1 MTNYLLNCK
10 RANVKISVT
19 FGKVIIMWGTIILA
33 GGRSKRMKKNKVLMK
48 LGNKPLLSH
57 IVEKVLGLTS
67 ETIVVV
73 GKNDNLKNY
82 SSLLPLTVT
91 LLQDDVEGIGP
102 LAGILAGMKSM
113 RSKYALVLPCDSPFV
128 IREVLKYLL
137 NNTQGADAIIPQWPN
152 GHIEPLHSVYKVSS
166 AIPALETTLRRGEL
180 FIIDMIKRLDE
191 VIYVSTEKLR
201 ELDKELI
208 TFFNINFLE
217 DFKKAEKLL
226 SGM

>member
-1 MTNYLLNCK
+1 
-10 RANVKISVT
+10 
-19 FGKVIIMWGTIILA
+19 MWGTIILA
-33 GGRSKRMKKNKVLMK
+33 GGKSKRMKKNKVLMK
-48 LGNKPLLSH
+48 LGDKPLLSH
-57 IVEKVLGLTS
+57 IVEKVLGLTR

-73 GKNDNLKNY
+73 GKNDDLKNY

-91 LLQDDVEGIGP
+91 LLKDDVEGIGP
-102 LAGILAGMKSM
+102 LAGILIGMRSM

-128 IREVLKYLL
+128 NREVLKYLL

-152 GHIEPLHSVYKVSS
+152 GQIEPLHAVYKVSS
-166 AIPALETTLRRGEL
+166 VIPALETTLRKGEL

-191 VIYVSTEKLR
+191 VLYVSTEKLR

-217 DFKKAEKLL
+217 DFKTAEKLL
-226 SGM
+226 SEI

>member
-1 MTNYLLNCK
+1 
-10 RANVKISVT
+10 
-19 FGKVIIMWGTIILA
+19 MWGTIILA
-33 GGRSKRMKKNKVLMK
+33 GGKSKRMKKNKVLMK
-48 LGNKPLLSH
+48 LGDKPLLSH
-57 IVEKVLGLTS
+57 IVEKVLGLTR

-73 GKNDNLKNY
+73 GKNDDLKNY

-91 LLQDDVEGIGP
+91 LLKDDVEGIGP
-102 LAGILAGMKSM
+102 LAGILIGMRSM

-128 IREVLKYLL
+128 NREVLKYLL

-152 GHIEPLHSVYKVSS
+152 GQIEPLHAVYKVSS
-166 AIPALETTLRRGEL
+166 AIPALETTLRKGEL

-191 VIYVSTEKLR
+191 VLYVSTEKLR

-217 DFKKAEKLL
+217 DFKTAEKLL
-226 SGM
+226 SGI